1 MDEATDDQDD
11 PQGDLLT
18 LLGRAKAVLFD
29 FDGPICAL
37 FAGRPRDPRTRSTTN
52 DVADDIRRAAR
63 EEWGRARLAP
73 DVEECVD
80 SHHTLL
86 RLRLMYDAEPD
97 GLSPVALKRA
107 EDIVT
112 RAEEL
117 AVETAVRAWG
127 ILTLVRVLSSDLG
140 RRLAVVSNNAED
152 PIRRYL
158 ELPRVRLH
166 SAFDGVFGRDPDNA
180 RLMKPDP
187 DCVHRA
193 IDKLSVKASECL
205 LIGDKLSDL
214 HAARS
219 AGTAFL
225 GYTRKRAR
233 AAQMKER
240 GAKVVVSSHQPVI
253 RAARELRAFTPTS
266 SPEFRVPPRRS

>member
-1 MDEATDDQDD
+1 MDDATDDQDD
-11 PQGDLLT
+11 PRGDLLA

-37 FAGRPRDPRTRSTTN
+37 FAGRPRDPRTRSTTK
-52 DVADDIRRAAR
+52 DVADDIKHAAR

-97 GLSPVALKRA
+97 DLSPVALKRA

-112 RAEEL
+112 RAEDA

-127 ILTLVRVLSSDLG
+127 VLTLVKVLSSDLG
-140 RRLAVVSNNAED
+140 KRLAVVSNNAED

-166 SAFDGVFGRDPDNA
+166 SNFDGVFGRDPDDA

-187 DCVHRA
+187 DCVRRA

-205 LIGDKLSDL
+205 LIGDKISDL
-214 HAARS
+214 EAARS
-219 AGTAFL
+219 AGTSFI
-225 GYTRKRAR
+225 GYTKKRAR
-233 AAQMKER
+233 ATQMKDR
-240 GAKVVVSSHQPVI
+240 GAEVVVSSHHPVI
-253 RAARELRAFTPTS
+253 RAARTLRDLHSNWP
-266 SPEFRVPPRRS
+266 PECRVRPRRS